1 MNKKRFIKPAEPFL
15 EIRDPATGKRLPY
28 TGAEVTWSTFWA
40 RRYRD
45 GSVVDAKPPK
55 PVKAAATKPVPKKEA
70 TDA

>member
-1 MNKKRFIKPAEPFL
+1 MNKKRFIKPEKPTL
-15 EIRDPATGKRLPY
+15 VIRDPANGKPLPAD
-28 TGAEVTWSTFWA
+28 GAEVTWSTFWA